1 MGDKRIMLV
10 SWQLR
15 YNMTN
20 SSFELAAFLVP
31 YFSFCQLILLV
42 DRGLLILLMCLD
54 WKISGLE
61 RPSNFKE
68 SVFQAIPFPLHV
80 HPTCTS
86 LVGKKLERAPE
97 MRECHTQRHPEEIH
111 WEEDN
116 GRISSLQLMYCEY
129 HLFWLKNFIFVHA
142 LIIWHLLWIMQYHFL
157 FILSFLHIPLYC
169 WAHLLFPGLL
179 LYIFYAD
186 CWNGFLFVNPLRRV
200 FIGQA
205 ATQGK
210 LLLWGAKVRFN
221 KKL

>member
-20 SSFELAAFLVP
+20 SSFELAAFLVS

-80 HPTCTS
+80 HPTYTS

-129 HLFWLKNFIFVHA
+129 YLFWLGKNFHFCPCFNNVASPMDNAIPFFV
-142 LIIWHLLWIMQYHFL
+142 Y
-157 FILSFLHIPLYC
+157 FILSPHSLILLGSSFISRASSVYFLC
-169 WAHLLFPGLL
+169 RLLKQ
-179 LYIFYAD
+179 
-186 CWNGFLFVNPLRRV
+186 LF
-200 FIGQA
+200 IC
-205 ATQGK
+205 
-210 LLLWGAKVRFN
+210 
-221 KKL
+221 